1 MSILS
6 LARPEILIMKPYSS
20 ARKEGPSGGI
30 LLNANESP
38 WPLFNKSSDQPS
50 LNRYPDPQPAAL
62 LSGLSDLY
70 DLNEDQVLI
79 TRGSDEGSPMLTG

>member
-6 LARPEILIMKPYSS
+6 LARPEILTMKPYSS

-38 WPLFNKSSDQPS
+38 WKLPRFTSAN
-50 LNRYPDPQPAAL
+50 
-62 LSGLSDLY
+62 
-70 DLNEDQVLI
+70 
-79 TRGSDEGSPMLTG
+79 